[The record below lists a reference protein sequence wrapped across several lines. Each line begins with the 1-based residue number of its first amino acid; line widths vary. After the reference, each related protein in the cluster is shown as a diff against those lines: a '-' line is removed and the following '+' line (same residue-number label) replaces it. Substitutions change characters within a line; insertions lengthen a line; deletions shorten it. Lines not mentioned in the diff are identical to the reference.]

1 MNCRPKIL
9 MTTCNT
15 KDYLFNKIS
24 EEAYPKSLFSTR
36 NTITNTDMNLQ
47 KNRYEVSHKFDSR
60 SEGCYSGKKIIG
72 LKKLKHCLGMDE
84 NLRE

>member
-1 MNCRPKIL
+1 

-47 KNRYEVSHKFDSR
+47 KKNRYEFSHKFDFR
-60 SEGCYSGKKIIG
+60 SEGFYSGRRKIVP
-72 LKKLKHCLGMDE
+72 KKLKHCLTIKHDLLNVNG
-84 NLRE
+84 